1 MHIKVMKGFLPL
13 ERQAQNSLGGF
24 ASLVERL
31 ALRETGQRDKQSAE
45 SFDSLVPSLSML

>member
-31 ALRETGQRDKQSAE
+31 AQKKNKNKNKVMKETKITVLIFSW
-45 SFDSLVPSLSML
+45 